1 MSQDL
6 PQPPDSAADTSV
18 PVGRADFTAST
29 TTVTDVRDQEPAAP
43 AAGDPAAAS
52 SHEPSTE
59 RGWWMPSYQPSP
71 TGGQPTVPGQQADQ
85 LGETATGRHTAP
97 APGYSTNWGERP
109 SPYAIASAAT
119 FHTYPPPP
127 EDRTG
132 RTPVL
137 DPKPPRRSR
146 GTLFAVATVAAALV
160 AGIAGGYWASSHA
173 STSTGAAPAA
183 SSQLGSPTVSAN
195 LTPAPA
201 GSVEQVA
208 ATILPSVVSVLST
221 SSDSAGEG
229 SGVILTADGL
239 ILTNNHVIDGAT
251 TLEVQFNDGSTAT
264 ATVVGADATDDL
276 AVIKAQGVSGLTPAT
291 IGTSANVQVGQDV
304 VAVGSPLGL
313 SATVTSG
320 IVSALNRPVA
330 TSDAQQQDPQQQQQ
344 FPGRGQGQT
353 QTPAATQATV
363 INAIQTDAAINPG
376 NSGGPLVDI
385 SGKVIG
391 INSAIA
397 SLSSG
402 ASGEAGSIGVGF
414 AIPID
419 QAKRIADEIIQTGKA
434 THAVLGASVGDSTL
448 DGNSLLTNGAKISAI
463 TAGGGAEKAGLQVGD
478 VITKVGDQKV
488 ESSDALVA
496 AIRSAA
502 PNTAVDITYTRGSA
516 SNTVSVTLGSAE

>member
-6 PQPPDSAADTSV
+6 PQNPDVPTAAPV
-18 PVGRADFTAST
+18 PAGRADFAAST
-29 TTVTDVRDQEPAAP
+29 TTVTDVRPGAQTQGVDVPGADSDATHAVGVPEPA
-43 AAGDPAAAS
+43 
-52 SHEPSTE
+52 TE
-59 RGWWMPSYQPSP
+59 RGWWMPSYQPSAAQEAGTAEHTGPGHGDP
-71 TGGQPTVPGQQADQ
+71 TPDQLAGRHSEPGQQY
-85 LGETATGRHTAP
+85 GTP
-97 APGYSTNWGERP
+97 WGERP
-109 SPYAIASAAT
+109 SPYAVVAGST

-127 EDRTG
+127 ADGTG
-132 RTPVL
+132 RTAVL

-146 GTLFAVATVAAALV
+146 GTLLAVATVAAALV
-160 AGIAGGYWASSHA
+160 AGAGGGYWASSHA
-173 STSTGAAPAA
+173 SSSTVAAPAA

-195 LTPAPA
+195 LTPAPT

-221 SSDSAGEG
+221 SADSAGEG

-264 ATVVGADATDDL
+264 ATVVGADTTDDL
-276 AVIKAQGVSGLTPAT
+276 AVIKAQGVSGLT
-291 IGTSANVQVGQDV
+291 
-304 VAVGSPLGL
+304 
-313 SATVTSG
+313 
-320 IVSALNRPVA
+320 RPVA
-330 TSDAQQQDPQQQQQ
+330 TSDAQQQDPQQQQ
-344 FPGRGQGQT
+344 FPGRGLGQGQT

-376 NSGGPLVDI
+376 NSGGPLVDM

-397 SLSSG
+397 SLSSTD
-402 ASGEAGSIGVGF
+402 SGEAGSIGVGF

-448 DGNSLLTNGAKISAI
+448 NGNSLLTNGATISAI
-463 TAGGGAEKAGLQVGD
+463 TAGGGAEAARLKVGD

-488 ESSDALVA
+488 ESADALVA

-502 PNTAVDITYTRGSA
+502 PNTSVDITYSRGGA
-516 SNTVSVTLGSAE
+516 SNTVKVTLGSAE